1 MQGGRKHLKLGGHDI
16 LRALFLKKKGA
27 FFKVKRA
34 LLSLLQNLGG
44 ACAPSSYVYEE
55 MKYPCALFSARKF
68 FTV

>member
-1 MQGGRKHLKLGGHDI
+1 MLLRRCREVGSISNLGHDT

-44 ACAPSSYVYEE
+44 HVPPVPMS
-55 MKYPCALFSARKF
+55 MRR
-68 FTV
+68 